1 MKGISTHF
9 SPETLEAP
17 ALVGK
22 KGKRITIGIPKDLS
36 HLEKRVPLTPSGVG
50 ILAGNGHH
58 VLLESGAGAESHFYN
73 NEYSEAGAE
82 IVGEKKDVYKAEMVV
97 KMAPPS
103 MEDVGLMQPEQ
114 TLLSPLQLPT
124 ISEEVLQGM
133 IKKRIT
139 AFAFEYIRDESG
151 SYPIVRSMS
160 EIAGTTAILI
170 ASEYLS
176 HHFHGKG
183 ILLGGISGVAP
194 ARVIILGAGT
204 VGEFATRTALG
215 LGASVKVFDNNIF
228 KLMRLQNH
236 IGTRVFTSVIDPEVL
251 MLELKTADVA
261 VGAIHSPSGRAPIVV
276 TEQMVAQMKSG
287 SVIVDVSIDQGG
299 CFETSEVTTHDKPT
313 FKKYDVIHYAVPNI
327 PSRVS
332 RTASYAVSSLLYP
345 AILEA
350 VAHGGI
356 DNYLKHAFPVRS
368 GVYLYKGVLVNKMLA
383 ERFDLK
389 FTHLNLLLASDI

>member
-1 MKGISTHF
+1 MKSISTQF
-9 SPETLEAP
+9 TPETLEAP
-17 ALVGK
+17 ARAGQ
-22 KGKRITIGIPKDLS
+22 KRKHVTIGVPKDLS
-36 HLEKRVPLTPSGVG
+36 SLEKRVPLTPGAVSV
-50 ILAGNGHH
+50 LVNNGHH
-58 VLLESGAGAESHFYN
+58 VLLESGAGSESHFYN

-82 IVGEKKDVYKAEMVV
+82 IVGEKKDVYKADIVV

-103 MEDVGLMQPEQ
+103 LEDIALMQQEQ
-114 TLLSPLQLPT
+114 TLLSPVQLPT
-124 ISEEVLQGM
+124 LNTSVLEGM
-133 IKKRIT
+133 MKKRIT

-160 EIAGTTAILI
+160 EIAGSTAILI

-194 ARVIILGAGT
+194 ARVVILGAGT

-215 LGASVKVFDNNIF
+215 LGATVKVFDNSIF
-228 KLMRLQNH
+228 KLMRLQNN
-236 IGTRVFTSVIDPEVL
+236 IGTRVFTSVIDPDVL
-251 MLELKTADVA
+251 MSELRTADVA
-261 VGAIHSPSGRAPIVV
+261 VGAIHSPSGRAPVVV
-276 TEQMVAQMKSG
+276 TEQIVAQMKSG

-332 RTASYAVSSLLYP
+332 RTASYAVSS
-345 AILEA
+345 ILHPTILDA

-356 DNYLKHAFPVRS
+356 DRYLRDELPVRS
-368 GVYLYKGVLVNKMLA
+368 GVYLYKGVLVNRSLG
-383 ERFDLK
+383 ERFKLK
-389 FTHLNLLLASDI
+389 FTDLNLLLSRDI

>member
-1 MKGISTHF
+1 MKSISTQF
-9 SPETLEAP
+9 TPETLEAP
-17 ALVGK
+17 VRVGR
-22 KGKRITIGIPKDLS
+22 KGKHITIGVPKDLS
-36 HLEKRVPLTPSGVG
+36 HLEKRVPLTPSAVSV
-50 ILAGNGHH
+50 LVNNGHH
-58 VLLESGAGAESHFYN
+58 ILFESGAGAESHFYN
-73 NEYSEAGAE
+73 HEYSEAGAE
-82 IVGEKKDVYKAEMVV
+82 ILNDKKDIYKADIVV

-103 MEDVGLMQPEQ
+103 LDDIALMKTEQ
-114 TLLSPLQLPT
+114 TLLSPVQIPT
-124 ISEEVLQGM
+124 LTVEILQGM
-133 IKKRIT
+133 MKKRIT

-151 SYPIVRSMS
+151 SFPIVRSMS
-160 EIAGTTAILI
+160 EIAGSTAILI

-204 VGEFATRTALG
+204 VGEFAARTALG
-215 LGASVKVFDNNIF
+215 LGAMVKVFDNSIF

-236 IGTRVFTSVIDPEVL
+236 IGTRVFTSVLDPEVL
-251 MLELKTADVA
+251 LNELKSADVA
-261 VGAIHSPSGRAPIVV
+261 VGAIHSPSGRAPVVV

-332 RTASYAVSSLLYP
+332 RTASYAVSSILYP
-345 AILEA
+345 AILDS
-350 VAHGGI
+350 VAHGGT
-356 DNYLKHAFPVRS
+356 DGYLRYALPVRS
-368 GVYLYKGVLVNKMLA
+368 GVYLYKGVLVNSA
-383 ERFDLK
+383 IADK
-389 FTHLNLLLASDI
+389 FGIKSTDLNLLLASER